1 MFQAEDSLVEGSAFK
16 VFDNQLLIERID
28 AQNEILEGARA
39 SQLTGGFLQ
48 EVLDVAVAPRREGYC
63 ILDVVASGVVL
74 ERAMREVH
82 ERIDVFGLDG
92 SPHAISDGPID
103 FFKFDVA
110 VSQGRSSLDSFWL
123 LITVDVTITYMVMNN
138 Q

>member
-1 MFQAEDSLVEGSAFK
+1 
-16 VFDNQLLIERID
+16 
-28 AQNEILEGARA
+28 
-39 SQLTGGFLQ
+39 
-48 EVLDVAVAPRREGYC
+48 
-63 ILDVVASGVVL
+63 
-74 ERAMREVH
+74 MREVH

-123 LITVDVTITYMVMNN
+123 LITADVTITYLVINN
-138 Q
+138 H